1 MVFFKTVRVYRVLT
15 NLSNLGNNVRTFER
29 IPNASHPRCAIM
41 SPIETIAEPQVTQP
55 ALISTDR
62 LMTDL
67 GQLLSLPGS
76 PGQAEELL
84 AVAGRVAALMRSHHL
99 QVSSI
104 ATPGAPV
111 VIGRRAGR
119 HPFTLLLYHHYD
131 VPPSGP
137 WRAWHHEPFQMAE
150 REGTLYGRG
159 VADGK
164 GPFAA
169 HLSAIASLIDAEGEL
184 PCGVVIVAEG
194 ESLIGSPNLGAVVAE
209 AHALLKADACLAT
222 GGERDADDRP
232 FCYTGAKGLV
242 QLRLRSGGA
251 NQALPPGL
259 AASVPNP
266 LWRLL
271 WALGH
276 VKSDAEEVLI
286 EGFYDHVEGPSTSE
300 SRVLRDLHMDEA
312 SRKQAWRIPQFLF
325 DLDGASLVR
334 TEATLPTC
342 NVTDLVVEPAS
353 DLAIIPVAAT
363 ARVDFQ
369 LVPRQYPQAIVD
381 MLRAHLTEKG
391 MADIEI
397 ERLPG
402 GYPAVHTPFEDPFIQ
417 RITYVGEQL
426 YSAPLPLLP
435 QGPFAQPLFFFAE
448 ALRIP
453 VAAIGCARPDSATS
467 APNEHI
473 LLPDLVRHG
482 QLLID
487 LLYACAE
494 PGS

>member
-1 MVFFKTVRVYRVLT
+1 MT
-15 NLSNLGNNVRTFER
+15 E
-29 IPNASHPRCAIM
+29 
-41 SPIETIAEPQVTQP
+41 P

-62 LMTDL
+62 LMSDL

-76 PGQAEELL
+76 PGQSEELA
-84 AVAGRVAALMRSHHL
+84 AVAVRVAALMRSHGL
-99 QVSSI
+99 QVTSV

-131 VPPSGP
+131 VPPPGP

-164 GPFAA
+164 GPLAA

-194 ESLIGSPNLGAVVAE
+194 EALIGSPSLGGVVAE
-209 AHALLKADACLAT
+209 AHGLLKADACLAT
-222 GGERDADDRP
+222 GGERDSDDRP

-251 NQALPPGL
+251 QQALPPGL

-286 EGFYDHVEGPSTSE
+286 EGFYDDVEGPSSSE
-300 SRVLRDLHMDEA
+300 NRVLRDLRMDVV
-312 SRKQAWRIPQFLF
+312 SRKSAWQIPQFLF
-325 DLDGASLVR
+325 DLEGAALVR

-342 NVTDLVVEPAS
+342 NVTDLVVEPVS
-353 DLAIIPVAAT
+353 DLAIIPTAAT

-369 LVPRQYPQAIVD
+369 LVPRQHPQAIVD
-381 MLRAHLTEKG
+381 MLSAHLASKG
-391 MADIEI
+391 MADIGI
-397 ERLPG
+397 QRLPG
-402 GYPAVHTPFEDPFIQ
+402 GYPATHTPFEHPFIE
-417 RITYVGEQL
+417 RIKRVGEEL

-448 ALRIP
+448 ALGIP
-453 VAAIGCARPDSATS
+453 VAALGCARPDCAIS
-467 APNEHI
+467 APNERI

-482 QLLID
+482 QLLIE

-494 PGS
+494 QRA